1 LFDWLTQL
9 SAFGVFLAIG
19 AVGFLFLLVSVV
31 FGEIFDHLDMGGG
44 VDHDLDHGP
53 SIFST
58 RVMAAFVTAFGCFGA
73 VGVHYGM
80 STGAASGV
88 GLASGFVLGGVVFLF
103 ARFLY
108 GQQASTEMRVA
119 DLVGQAGRVV
129 VSIPAGGVGQVRCR
143 VGEELV
149 DKIARAHDGVAIREN
164 AVVRVEEVLG
174 ETVVVRRQDTGGGA

>member
-1 LFDWLTQL
+1 VFDWLPQL

-19 AVGFLFLLVSVV
+19 GVGFLFLLVSVV

-58 RVMAAFVTAFGCFGA
+58 RVMAAFVTAFGCFGGVA
-73 VGVHYGM
+73 VHYGM

-88 GLASGFVLGGVVFLF
+88 GLASGFVLGGLVYLF

-108 GQQASTEMRVA
+108 GQQASTELRVA
-119 DLVGQAGRVV
+119 DLVGQMARVV
-129 VSIPAGGVGQVRCR
+129 VAIPAGGVGQVRCR
-143 VGEELV
+143 LGEELV
-149 DKIARAHDGVAIREN
+149 DKIARTQDGEAIGDN
-164 AVVRVEEVLG
+164 AVVRIEEVLG
-174 ETVVVRRQDTGGGA
+174 ETVVVRRQAPGGGA